1 MKEYDPCNDPD
12 PRAWKDMDEGQRIE
26 MVRRYHRK
34 AGIDLPNEQIHAA
47 VHVIVENQIAEGD
60 SIPVRQTL
68 VRLMSEGLNRH
79 DAVHAIAGV
88 LTDLIY
94 ASSQDGPPEDTN
106 AAYLA
111 NLRSLTAKGWLQK
124 WENCEDAP

>member
-1 MKEYDPCNDPD
+1 
-12 PRAWKDMDEGQRIE
+12 MDEGQRIE

-47 VHVIVENQIAEGD
+47 VHVIVENQVAEGD
-60 SIPVRQTL
+60 RIPVRQTL

-79 DAVHAIAGV
+79 DAVHAVAGV

-94 ASSQDGPPEDTN
+94 ASSQDGPPGVPTP
-106 AAYLA
+106 
-111 NLRSLTAKGWLQK
+111 RTSRTCG
-124 WENCEDAP
+124 P